1 MDRMSSM
8 EIAINNEQTE
18 MNFYLAEAKRSN
30 NPVAKVLFETLAED
44 EKEHMTRIRNLH
56 GKLVSEGSWP
66 SDMPIQVAGTN
77 IKQNLQKIARD
88 QSTAQH
94 DLDDM
99 EALKKGATFEE
110 KGAKFYADLAG
121 TCKNTQEKKFFQFL
135 AGIEREHMLSIKDSI
150 FFLEDPQGWHEAKQH
165 QNLDGA

>member
-1 MDRMSSM
+1 MDRMSSI
-8 EIAINNEQTE
+8 EIAMNNEQTE

-44 EKEHMTRIRNLH
+44 EKEHMTRIQSLH
-56 GKLVSEGSWP
+56 GKLVANGSWP
-66 SDMPIQVAGTN
+66 EDMPIEVAGTN
-77 IKQNLQKIARD
+77 IKKNLDKIARD
-88 QSTAQH
+88 QSTAKH

-99 EALKKGATFEE
+99 EALNKGVAFEE
-110 KGAKFYADLAG
+110 KGAKFYADLAKE
-121 TCKNTQEKKFFQFL
+121 CKNPQEKKFFQFL

-150 FFLEDPQGWHEAKQH
+150 FFLEDPQGWHEAKQR